1 MDNELNFE
9 TFLYI
14 SSDKMKIFSNKNYKE
29 KNIYDEELLIEQ
41 QKNYLDFEKLDQ
53 FLKMNVFE
61 LEKVTKNFLEN
72 IFLILD
78 LDVFFPIQISVKKN
92 NNGEE
97 INTNNLKYL
106 INYSKDQCHQ
116 TLQDKKIIHMII
128 DKYIIDGKS
137 FSHLPENMKCNY
149 FSLDVSIISLPIDYI
164 IDLERVLKKY
174 HISLVKI
181 ISANYMKRLF
191 PDNDQELAYMT
202 RKIIDGHNKNEV
214 LFKSKIEENKGFFER
229 FFNFFN

>member
-1 MDNELNFE
+1 MDNEFNFE

-14 SSDKMKIFSNKNYKE
+14 SSNKIKIFSNKDFEE
-29 KNIYDEELLIEQ
+29 KNIYDEELLIEKKQ
-41 QKNYLDFEKLDQ
+41 NYFDFEKLDQ

-78 LDVFFPIQISVKKN
+78 LDIFFPIQISVKKN

-97 INTNNLKYL
+97 INTANLKYL

-116 TLQDKKIIHMII
+116 TLQNKKIIHMMI

-137 FSHLPENMKCNY
+137 FPYLPKKLKCNY
-149 FSLDVSIISLPIDYI
+149 LSLDVSIISLPIDYI
-164 IDLERVLKKY
+164 TDLEKVLKKY
-174 HISLVKI
+174 HISIAKI
-181 ISANYMKRLF
+181 ISADYMRTLF
-191 PDNDQELAYMT
+191 PDNDKGLAYMT
-202 RKIIDGHNKNEV
+202 RQIIDGHNKNEV
-214 LFKSKIEENKGFFER
+214 LFKSKIQENKGFFEK
-229 FFNFFN
+229 FFNFFR